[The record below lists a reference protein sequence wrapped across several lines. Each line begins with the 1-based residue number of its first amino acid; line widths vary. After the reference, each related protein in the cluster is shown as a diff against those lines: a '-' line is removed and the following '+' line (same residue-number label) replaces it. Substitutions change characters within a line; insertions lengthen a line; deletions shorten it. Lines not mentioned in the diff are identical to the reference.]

1 MSDIITLFGTIQMQ
15 VIVILIAI
23 DVVLAVIASLV
34 KKDFVFRKLANF
46 MKGPVL
52 AYVLGFAIIEMV
64 GQALPRLAS
73 IVQVVLVLIVIA
85 LLASIIRNLGR
96 IGVPLPQI
104 LKR

>member
-1 MSDIITLFGTIQMQ
+1 MSDIIVLFGTIQMQ
-15 VIVILIAI
+15 AIIILIAI

-34 KKDFVFRKLANF
+34 KKDFAFRKLANF

-52 AYVLGFAIIEMV
+52 AYVLGFAVVGIV
-64 GQALPRLAS
+64 GQAIPYLALVIP
-73 IVQVVLVLIVIA
+73 IVFVLIVIA

-96 IGVPLPQI
+96 TGVPLPQI